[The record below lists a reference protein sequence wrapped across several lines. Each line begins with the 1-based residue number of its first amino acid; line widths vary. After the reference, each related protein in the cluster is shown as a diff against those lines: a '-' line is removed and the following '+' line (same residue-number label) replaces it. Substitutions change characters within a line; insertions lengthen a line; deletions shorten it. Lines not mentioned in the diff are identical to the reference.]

1 MSIDKGWDGVRGENS
16 RLTMA
21 SMWVLRVA
29 LLFGSAVIALAL
41 ILAPVL
47 DNQVDGYLA
56 RTDAANGVDMMSTGT
71 IGGKASYT
79 IRKSVLQS
87 TPNSVCIL
95 RSNGTRSG
103 DC

>member
-1 MSIDKGWDGVRGENS
+1 MSIDNGWDDVRGDRS
-16 RLTMA
+16 RLEIA
-21 SMWVLRVA
+21 GIGALRVA

-47 DNQVDGYLA
+47 DNQVDDYLA
-56 RTDAANGVDMMSTGT
+56 RGDAQGVDMMSTGT
-71 IGGKASYT
+71 IGSKATYT